1 MKYDITKFPKISVIT
16 VCYNSQNTIL
26 DTLNS
31 FYNQDYPNKELII
44 IDGKSNDDTVK
55 IIKDSKV
62 NYKSLVSEEDE
73 GIYDAINKGII
84 LSSGDLIGF
93 LHSDDVY
100 SSKSCLSKIA
110 EKYVSNRSHGIFG
123 DLEYVKSSNPKKI
136 IRKWVAG
143 KFIKKNLAY
152 GWMPPHPTLYIE
164 RSVYEEFGT
173 YKLDFKISAD
183 YELILRFFWTNSL
196 SLSYI
201 PETLVKMK
209 TGGTSNKNI
218 KNILKKTIE
227 DAKAIKMNNMNIFPA
242 LFLKNISKINQFFYR
257 K

>member
-1 MKYDITKFPKISVIT
+1 MKSDFKRFPKISVIT
-16 VCYNSQNTIL
+16 VCYNSENTIL

-31 FYNQDYPNKELII
+31 FNDQDYPNKELII
-44 IDGKSNDDTVK
+44 IDGKSNDNTIK
-55 IIKDSKV
+55 IIRESKI
-62 NYKSLVSEEDE
+62 NYKSFVSEEDD
-73 GIYDAINKGII
+73 GIYDAINKGIT
-84 LSSGDLIGF
+84 LCSGDLIGL
-93 LHSDDVY
+93 LHSDDVFSNKY
-100 SSKSCLSKIA
+100 CLSMVAK
-110 EKYVSNRSHGIFG
+110 KYVLKRSNGIYC
-123 DLEYVKSSNPKKI
+123 DLDYVSSLNPKKI
-136 IRKWVAG
+136 IRKWNAG
-143 KFIKKNLAY
+143 KFSKKNFTY

-164 RSVYEEFGT
+164 KNAYKELGS

-209 TGGTSNKNI
+209 TGGASNKNI

-227 DAKAIKMNNMNIFPA
+227 DAKAIKLNNMNIFPT
-242 LFLKNISKINQFFYR
+242 LFLKNISKINQFFN

>member
-1 MKYDITKFPKISVIT
+1 MKCDITKFPKISVIT
-16 VCYNSQNTIL
+16 VCYNSENTIL

-31 FYNQDYPNKELII
+31 FYNQDYSNKELII
-44 IDGKSNDDTVK
+44 IDGKSNDNTVK

-100 SSKSCLSKIA
+100 SSKSSLSKIA
-110 EKYVSNRSHGIFG
+110 KKYVSNRSHGIFG

-136 IRKWVAG
+136 IRKWVDG
-143 KFIKKNLAY
+143 KFTKKNLAY

-164 RSVYEEFGT
+164 RNAYEEFGT

-196 SLSYI
+196 TLSYI

-209 TGGTSNKNI
+209 TGGTSNKSI

-227 DAKAIKMNNMNIFPA
+227 DAKAIKMNKMNIIPV
-242 LFLKNISKINQFFYR
+242 LFLKNISKINQFFNR